1 MTEKKLKE
9 NSNKSDDKEKRAKER
24 ADRKAEK
31 KAKANKYTF
40 SLSSDPTDI
49 SGGIVNGS
57 IDIAACPLNLASV
70 LYKKTNGNVQM
81 LAINTLG
88 TLYIVSKDP
97 TITKLAD
104 LEGKTIVTAGQG
116 ATPEYVLNYLLEKN
130 GITDKVTV
138 EYKSEHA
145 EVATLALSGEA
156 DTVLLPE
163 PNVTAVLS
171 KSDDFAVAVD
181 LSKEFENV
189 SGVSLAMGCIIA
201 RKDFVENNKDAV
213 DAFLYEYKNSIE
225 YVAND
230 IDGASSLCEAYGIIP
245 KAAVA
250 KMAIPNCHISYLS
263 GEDMKKTA
271 NENLTVLFN
280 ANPSSVGGE
289 LPKDDFW
296 YNAK

>member
-1 MTEKKLKE
+1 M
-9 NSNKSDDKEKRAKER
+9 
-24 ADRKAEK
+24 
-31 KAKANKYTF
+31 
-40 SLSSDPTDI
+40 
-49 SGGIVNGS
+49 
-57 IDIAACPLNLASV
+57 
-70 LYKKTNGNVQM
+70 
-81 LAINTLG
+81 
-88 TLYIVSKDP
+88 
-97 TITKLAD
+97 
-104 LEGKTIVTAGQG
+104 
-116 ATPEYVLNYLLEKN
+116 
-130 GITDKVTV
+130 
-138 EYKSEHA
+138 
-145 EVATLALSGEA
+145 SGEA

-171 KSDDFAVAVD
+171 KSENFAVAVD

-201 RKDFVENNKDAV
+201 RKDFVENNKAAV

-225 YVAND
+225 YVPND

-250 KMAIPNCHISYLS
+250 KKAIPNCHISYLS

>member
-1 MTEKKLKE
+1 MKIKKISALIIAVIMLLSFASCTIGDKTPKATNTQINITMLKGPTGIGAV
-9 NSNKSDDKEKRAKER
+9 KLMSDSDAGNTL
-24 ADRKAEK
+24 
-31 KAKANKYTF
+31 NKYTF

-130 GITDKVTV
+130 GLTDKVTV

-171 KSDDFAVAVD
+171 KSENFAVAVD

-201 RKDFVENNKDAV
+201 RKDFVENNKAAV
-213 DAFLYEYKNSIE
+213 DAFFYMNTRIQ
-225 YVAND
+225 
-230 IDGASSLCEAYGIIP
+230 
-245 KAAVA
+245 
-250 KMAIPNCHISYLS
+250 
-263 GEDMKKTA
+263 
-271 NENLTVLFN
+271 
-280 ANPSSVGGE
+280 
-289 LPKDDFW
+289 
-296 YNAK
+296 

>member
-1 MTEKKLKE
+1 MKIKKISALIIAVIMLLSFASCTIGDKTPKATNTQINITMLKGPTGIGAV
-9 NSNKSDDKEKRAKER
+9 KLMSDSDAGNTL
-24 ADRKAEK
+24 
-31 KAKANKYTF
+31 NKYTF

-130 GITDKVTV
+130 GLTDKVTV

-171 KSDDFAVAVD
+171 KSENFAVAVD
-181 LSKEFENV
+181 LSK
-189 SGVSLAMGCIIA
+189 
-201 RKDFVENNKDAV
+201 
-213 DAFLYEYKNSIE
+213 
-225 YVAND
+225 
-230 IDGASSLCEAYGIIP
+230 
-245 KAAVA
+245 
-250 KMAIPNCHISYLS
+250 
-263 GEDMKKTA
+263 
-271 NENLTVLFN
+271 
-280 ANPSSVGGE
+280 
-289 LPKDDFW
+289 
-296 YNAK
+296 